1 LTKIEIKYIIQTK
14 RRRKQVMNIRI
25 SGKEVKAT
33 DAIKEYINKKVGR
46 LEKFFGENADITVTI
61 RNEKNM
67 QIAEM
72 QIIHNGGITYRA
84 EAKEQDLYAS
94 IDKDL
99 DIIEGQLRK
108 SKAKKEKMNKED
120 SIRFKDDLKSEKE
133 SRSIENE
140 ITKVIAYDVK
150 PMSPEDAKLKMEDM
164 PKEMFLTFVNIAT
177 GKVNVIYRLKDKK
190 NYGVVE
196 PEV

>member
-1 LTKIEIKYIIQTK
+1 
-14 RRRKQVMNIRI
+14 MNIRI

-140 ITKVIAYDVK
+140 ITKVIAYDVE